1 MAFNNLLVPVVALKY
16 KSSFCMLKSPQHLDF
31 SLSLPHRAPLTPVVV
46 LVDSVDAVMYVCNGF
61 VESIYSFEF
70 ATENVA
76 PVALL

>member
-1 MAFNNLLVPVVALKY
+1 
-16 KSSFCMLKSPQHLDF
+16 MLKSPQHLDF
-31 SLSLPHRAPLTPVVV
+31 FPIPAPPSTLTPVVA